1 MSKTVRMWPL
11 TVIQPIRPEEKLI
24 NEKTDKDLKCNMLTV
39 VDNTGLYKI
48 CQENENILTKNE

>member
-11 TVIQPIRPEEKLI
+11 TVIQPMQPGEKLI
-24 NEKTDKDLKCNMLTV
+24 NEKTDKDLKCKMLTV

-48 CQENENILTKNE
+48 CQEN